1 LTISGIYGL
10 IKILIHNKITFKN
23 LSNSNKIF
31 MHSKIL
37 ILDFGSQFTQ
47 LIARRTRE
55 LGVYSEIHPFDYS
68 IEKIKADP
76 SIKAIIFSGGPNSV
90 YDEGCPDVSSEIFEL
105 GLPILGTCY
114 GLQIIAKKYSGVVE
128 RASKREYG
136 KGEIYEVKNNLL
148 TEGVEFNK
156 NGRTEVWMSHGDHLT
171 TTPAGFELIISSDNC
186 EYSGIAN
193 VNQKIYAV
201 QFHPEVYHSGQAG
214 KQILANFLFKIAN
227 VKADWNAGSF
237 IDEQCLKIQGQVKD
251 GRVLC
256 GLSGGVD
263 SAVVAGIIHKAI
275 GSQIHCV
282 FVDNGLMRYNEKEEV
297 SKAFRDHF
305 QINLTVADASEVF
318 LDRLKG
324 ITDPEQKRKIIGKAF
339 IDVFEI
345 AKQNLHDE
353 IQIKADMSVEVVA

>member
-1 LTISGIYGL
+1 
-10 IKILIHNKITFKN
+10 
-23 LSNSNKIF
+23 
-31 MHSKIL
+31 MHTKIL

-55 LGVYSEIHPFDYS
+55 LGVYSEIQPFDYP
-68 IEKIKADP
+68 IDKIKNDP

-90 YDEGCPDVSSEIFEL
+90 YDQDCPDVNEEIFKL

-114 GLQIIAKKYSGVVE
+114 GLQIIAKKYGGTVQK
-128 RASKREYG
+128 ASRREYG
-136 KGEIYEVKNNLL
+136 KGEIFVVNQSLL
-148 TEGVEFNK
+148 TDEIDFGETDRK
-156 NGRTEVWMSHGDHLT
+156 EVWMSHGDHLT
-171 TTPAGFELIISSDNC
+171 DTPTGFELIISSDNC
-186 EYSGIAN
+186 KYSGIAN
-193 VNQKIYAV
+193 VTQKIYAV
-201 QFHPEVYHSGQAG
+201 QFHPEVYHSGEVG
-214 KQILANFLFKIAN
+214 KKILANFLFKIAN

-237 IDEQCLKIQGQVKD
+237 IDEQCLKIQQQVKD

-275 GSQIHCV
+275 GNQIHCV

-297 SKAFRDHF
+297 ASAFRGHF
-305 QINLTVADASEVF
+305 NISLTVADAEEVF
-318 LDRLKG
+318 LGRLAG

-345 AKQNLHDE
+345 AKQHIHDE
-353 IQIKADMSVEVVA
+353 IKIRADLSVEIVS